1 MGACASKPK
10 VLEGTAPHVA
20 GEDIMNNNKQEGI
33 VGDDVPNK
41 PHSLSNLFEGKG
53 SEQVKEE
60 TSKTIQT
67 QPEVLPKTEDTPQA
81 FLENTSED
89 VIESKIEKRV
99 EEIKSEKEEEKVIKS
114 ETEMTPAQEEEVIKS
129 EIETTPSQ
137 KDEVIKSETDKRVEE
152 IKSETETTVEEII
165 TSETEISTG
174 KKVEE
179 TVETPAKEVTKAEKT
194 TEEERS
200 EAPVEEKPAKK
211 PVIEEKK
218 SGKFW
223 WDK

>member
-10 VLEGTAPHVA
+10 VLEGTAPHVV
-20 GEDIMNNNKQEGI
+20 GEDILNNNKQEGI
-33 VGDDVPNK
+33 AGDDVPNK
-41 PHSLSNLFEGKG
+41 PHSLSNLFKEGKG
-53 SEQVKEE
+53 SEQVIEE
-60 TSKTIQT
+60 TSTEAQL
-67 QPEVLPKTEDTPQA
+67 EVLPKTEETPEA
-81 FLENTSED
+81 FHENKAED

-99 EEIKSEKEEEKVIKS
+99 EIKSEKEEE
-114 ETEMTPAQEEEVIKS
+114 EV
-129 EIETTPSQ
+129 
-137 KDEVIKSETDKRVEE
+137 
-152 IKSETETTVEEII
+152 IKSETETTTPAQKEEVIKSE
-165 TSETEISTG
+165 SETEITTPAQKEEVIKSETETPTPETEISSE

-179 TVETPAKEVTKAEKT
+179 TVDIPVQEVAQVEKKSS
-194 TEEERS
+194 EEEKS

>member
-1 MGACASKPK
+1 MGACASKPM
-10 VLEGTAPHVA
+10 VLEGTAPHVV
-20 GEDIMNNNKQEGI
+20 GEDILNNKKQEGI

-41 PHSLSNLFEGKG
+41 PHSLSNLFKEGIG

-60 TSKTIQT
+60 TSTEAQI
-67 QPEVLPKTEDTPQA
+67 EVLPKTEETPEA
-81 FLENTSED
+81 FHENKAED

-99 EEIKSEKEEEKVIKS
+99 EEIKSEKEEEEFIKSETETATPAQKEEVIKSESETEITTPAQKEEVIKS
-114 ETEMTPAQEEEVIKS
+114 ETETPTP
-129 EIETTPSQ
+129 EIEIS
-137 KDEVIKSETDKRVEE
+137 SE
-152 IKSETETTVEEII
+152 
-165 TSETEISTG
+165 

-179 TVETPAKEVTKAEKT
+179 TVDIPVQEVAQVEKKSSS
-194 TEEERS
+194 EEKS

>member
-10 VLEGTAPHVA
+10 VLEGTAPHVV
-20 GEDIMNNNKQEGI
+20 GEDIMNNNKQKGI

-41 PHSLSNLFEGKG
+41 PHSLSNLFKEGKG

-60 TSKTIQT
+60 TSTEAQL
-67 QPEVLPKTEDTPQA
+67 EVLPKTEETPEA
-81 FLENTSED
+81 FLENKTED

-99 EEIKSEKEEEKVIKS
+99 EEIKSEEEVIKS
-114 ETEMTPAQEEEVIKS
+114 KTETTTPAQKEEVIKS
-129 EIETTPSQ
+129 ESETEITTPAQ
-137 KDEVIKSETDKRVEE
+137 KDEVIKSETEVS
-152 IKSETETTVEEII
+152 SE
-165 TSETEISTG
+165 

-179 TVETPAKEVTKAEKT
+179 TVQEVAQVEKKSS
-194 TEEERS
+194 EEEKF
-200 EAPVEEKPAKK
+200 EAPVEEKSAKK
-211 PVIEEKK
+211 PVVEEKK